1 MEGGK
6 LLLQP
11 RRSPMWNEMGN
22 MSEERAQRER
32 DSKSERER
40 VSKSQK
46 INDRER
52 EIETRREGSNREQGS
67 DDRLFLRSIL

>member
-11 RRSPMWNEMGN
+11 RRSPMRNETGN

-32 DSKSERER
+32 EIARVRESEREKE
-40 VSKSQK
+40 S
-46 INDRER
+46 DRE
-52 EIETRREGSNREQGS
+52 I
-67 DDRLFLRSIL
+67 

>member
-11 RRSPMWNEMGN
+11 RRSPMRNETGS

-40 VSKSQK
+40 
-46 INDRER
+46 E
-52 EIETRREGSNREQGS
+52 
-67 DDRLFLRSIL
+67 

>member
-22 MSEERAQRER
+22 MSEERAQI
-32 DSKSERER
+32 ERER
-40 VSKSQK
+40 ARV
-46 INDRER
+46 RER
-52 EIETRREGSNREQGS
+52 ERKRVTERYRHVEKRVTENKGVTI
-67 DDRLFLRSIL
+67 DYF

>member
-11 RRSPMWNEMGN
+11 RRSPMRNETGN

-40 VSKSQK
+40 ERVS
-46 INDRER
+46 E
-52 EIETRREGSNREQGS
+52 
-67 DDRLFLRSIL
+67 

>member
-11 RRSPMWNEMGN
+11 RRSPMRNETGN

-32 DSKSERER
+32 DGKSER
-40 VSKSQK
+40 
-46 INDRER
+46 DRER
-52 EIETRREGSNREQGS
+52 
-67 DDRLFLRSIL
+67 

>member
-11 RRSPMWNEMGN
+11 RRSPTWNEMEN
-22 MSEERAQRER
+22 MSEDRAQRER

-40 VSKSQK
+40 E
-46 INDRER
+46 RER
-52 EIETRREGSNREQGS
+52 VRERYI
-67 DDRLFLRSIL
+67 DT